1 MLVASAVSAPVALA
15 GNGTFTD
22 APPVAS
28 SSPRY
33 VAVGDFNSDG
43 DEDLAVINFQAADKL
58 AIRVGTAGATFVGAL
73 DVTDGTDPRSV
84 VIGDWNIDGDEDLA
98 ISNTNGGIV
107 PVRTGTSFAQFAD
120 APDITAGNTTDI
132 GVGDFDGDGEDD
144 LAIIDIADSTVL
156 LRTGASAATFNS
168 PANIT
173 LAAQPRAIA
182 VGDFNNDGDPDLAVL
197 EATQA
202 EIFTGTN
209 VANTAAFTAAPT
221 IALPGDRRAMAIGDF
236 NADGD
241 QDLAI
246 ANFQGG
252 GAISIRTG
260 AADATFGAAPDVLGG
275 NGGTSGELT
284 VGDFN
289 SDGDQDLAAGGRTG
303 GGVFIHLGAPG
314 ATFTPGLSVP
324 ASGNEES
331 AVGDFDQD
339 GNQDLAIPGFGA
351 VSIRTGAGPSLLSGN
366 LLANGGAEE
375 GVGDSTV
382 IGLPPI
388 PSWNGTMTF
397 VRYSTFGFFPRR
409 PEAQWWE
416 GGEDFFSGGP
426 TNGASSATQTALVP
440 AASTSIDAGLST
452 ATLSAD
458 LGGYRLDT
466 DRMQV
471 TATFLD
477 AGGAV
482 IGSFTI
488 GPVTA
493 ADRRNLTTLVRRAAT
508 QPMPAGTRSIRVT
521 LAAADAT
528 GIYNSAYADNVKL
541 TVAANDAD
549 ADGIGDAADNCP
561 AVANA
566 DQADTDRD
574 AQGDA
579 CDADDDNDRV
589 LDAADACS
597 KRAGGARNGCPR
609 RARALSL
616 KYAPRA
622 GRFSGRLRPRN
633 ACAAGQRV
641 TVFRAKRGKDKRI
654 GRARTRASGRFRVRK
669 RATSG
674 LFYAKAGART
684 IRDFGNCAAA
694 RSKKV
699 RVR

>member
-1 MLVASAVSAPVALA
+1 MLVASAVSAPEALA

-98 ISNTNGGIV
+98 ISNANGGIV

-260 AADATFGAAPDVLGG
+260 ATDATFAAAPDVLGG

-382 IGLPPI
+382 IGLPRSRP
-388 PSWNGTMTF
+388 GT
-397 VRYSTFGFFPRR
+397 
-409 PEAQWWE
+409 
-416 GGEDFFSGGP
+416 
-426 TNGASSATQTALVP
+426 
-440 AASTSIDAGLST
+440 
-452 ATLSAD
+452 
-458 LGGYRLDT
+458 
-466 DRMQV
+466 
-471 TATFLD
+471 
-477 AGGAV
+477 
-482 IGSFTI
+482 
-488 GPVTA
+488 
-493 ADRRNLTTLVRRAAT
+493 
-508 QPMPAGTRSIRVT
+508 
-521 LAAADAT
+521 
-528 GIYNSAYADNVKL
+528 
-541 TVAANDAD
+541 
-549 ADGIGDAADNCP
+549 
-561 AVANA
+561 
-566 DQADTDRD
+566 
-574 AQGDA
+574 
-579 CDADDDNDRV
+579 
-589 LDAADACS
+589 
-597 KRAGGARNGCPR
+597 AR
-609 RARALSL
+609 
-616 KYAPRA
+616 
-622 GRFSGRLRPRN
+622 
-633 ACAAGQRV
+633 
-641 TVFRAKRGKDKRI
+641 
-654 GRARTRASGRFRVRK
+654 
-669 RATSG
+669 
-674 LFYAKAGART
+674 
-684 IRDFGNCAAA
+684 
-694 RSKKV
+694 
-699 RVR
+699 